1 MTVSLQG
8 FNKQVA
14 TFARAELE
22 DGYAVEPGRLVKLSG
37 NGEVTDCANG
47 DLFIGLCVGVDG
59 DHCAVQLSGYARV
72 ALAATGAP
80 DASKNS
86 TPAANCSS
94 SSWTATVRRSCSNT
108 QDNTERKRRVSNG
121 I

>member
-14 TFARAELE
+14 TFARAEVE
-22 DGYAVEPGRLVKLSG
+22 D
-37 NGEVTDCANG
+37 EVTDCANG

-80 DASKNS
+80 TAVGYAFLASDENGCVKELNTGRELLILELDS
-86 TPAANCSS
+86 DSAA
-94 SSWTATVRRSCSNT
+94 
-108 QDNTERKRRVSNG
+108 
-121 I
+121 ILL

>member
-80 DASKNS
+80 TAVGYAFLASDENGCVKELNTGRELLILELDS
-86 TPAANCSS
+86 DSAA
-94 SSWTATVRRSCSNT
+94 
-108 QDNTERKRRVSNG
+108 
-121 I
+121 ILL